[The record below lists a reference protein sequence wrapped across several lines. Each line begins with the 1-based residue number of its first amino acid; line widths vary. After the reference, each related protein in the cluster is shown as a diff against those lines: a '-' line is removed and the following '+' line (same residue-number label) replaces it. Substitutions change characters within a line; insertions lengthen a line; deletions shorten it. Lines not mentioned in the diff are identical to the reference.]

1 MCVGA
6 SVTCGVWSVV
16 DAGVAAAVLAR
27 AAAVAVGGAAEVGRV
42 RVTRS
47 AVKLRAAPSVL
58 SHPARTAGH
67 NLDIR
72 IFFHCSNI
80 FYVQIFSDLLC
91 GGPGAVLL
99 QHEGAGGRHGGG
111 GGGHVVTVPAAVAVG
126 LAAGGEGRAKDR
138 GMLQYQMLDTNRHW
152 MWIVTCARR

>member
-1 MCVGA
+1 M
-6 SVTCGVWSVV
+6 
-16 DAGVAAAVLAR
+16 LAR
-27 AAAVAVGGAAEVGRV
+27 AAAVAVGGAAEVGGV

-47 AVKLRAAPSVL
+47 AVKLRAAATVL
-58 SHPARTAGH
+58 SHSARTAGH

-126 LAAGGEGRAKDR
+126 LAAGGEGRAKDG
-138 GMLQYQMLDTNRHW
+138 GMLEYQMLDTNRHG
-152 MWIVTCARR
+152 

>member
-27 AAAVAVGGAAEVGRV
+27 AAAVAVGGAAEVGGV
-42 RVTRS
+42 RVTRR

-58 SHPARTAGH
+58 PNSTRTTGH
-67 NLDIR
+67 NLDIQ

-126 LAAGGEGRAKDR
+126 LAAGGEGRAKDGR
-138 GMLQYQMLDTNRHW
+138 MLENQMLDTIRH
-152 MWIVTCARR
+152 WIVTCARR

>member
-1 MCVGA
+1 M
-6 SVTCGVWSVV
+6 
-16 DAGVAAAVLAR
+16 LAR
-27 AAAVAVGGAAEVGRV
+27 AAAVAVGGAAEVGGV

-58 SHPARTAGH
+58 PNSTHTTGH
-67 NLDIR
+67 NLDIQ
-72 IFFHCSNI
+72 IFFHWSNI

-111 GGGHVVTVPAAVAVG
+111 GHVVTVPAAVAVG
-126 LAAGGEGRAKDR
+126 LAAGGEGRAKDVR
-138 GMLQYQMLDTNRHW
+138 
-152 MWIVTCARR
+152 C